1 VSQGEPIFS
10 LISRSVIYEYF
21 HRSQA
26 IEGDVADSEA
36 LAADAPMLQAKMKDR
51 HLKMIAV
58 GSYLHAHIFALL
70 IWQTPSGGSIGTG
83 LFVGSG
89 SALHVGGPAA
99 LIICWILIGV
109 MMINVTQALGEMA
122 ILYPVSGGFY
132 TLANRFLDPSFAFAM
147 GWNYLFQ
154 WVIVLPLEITVA
166 GTTVGYWTDKVN
178 LGVWITVFWVVIC
191 GLPSYF
197 HTWVRESDH
206 PSSDCQY
213 IRYPW
218 LC

>member
-1 VSQGEPIFS
+1 MFAV
-10 LISRSVIYEYF
+10 L
-21 HRSQA
+21 A
-26 IEGDVADSEA
+26 I
-36 LAADAPMLQAKMKDR
+36 
-51 HLKMIAV
+51 
-58 GSYLHAHIFALL
+58 L
-70 IWQTPSGGSIGTG
+70 IWPTLIGGSIGTG

-99 LIICWILIGV
+99 LLICWMLIGV

-191 GLPSYF
+191 ELP
-197 HTWVRESDH
+197 
-206 PSSDCQY
+206 
-213 IRYPW
+213 
-218 LC
+218 